1 MKKKSE
7 VFGLFQEFEAMVTA
21 QFEKRISKL
30 TVDQGREYGSKEQKA
45 FYKRKGI
52 QIQPTV
58 AYSPQQNGVAER
70 FNRTLV
76 EKVRTMLIDSNM
88 PKYMWCEAVLAGT
101 YILNRCPTASL
112 SDNRTPAEYWTGVK
126 PDLSK
131 LRIFGCK
138 AFAWVPGQLRKKLDN
153 KSREAVMVGY
163 APNGYRLWDRS
174 SRKIFIARDIK
185 FDLIYCDCRHLPII
199 LN

>member
-52 QIQPTV
+52 QMQPTV

-101 YILNRCPTASL
+101 Y
-112 SDNRTPAEYWTGVK
+112 
-126 PDLSK
+126 
-131 LRIFGCK
+131 
-138 AFAWVPGQLRKKLDN
+138 
-153 KSREAVMVGY
+153 
-163 APNGYRLWDRS
+163 
-174 SRKIFIARDIK
+174 
-185 FDLIYCDCRHLPII
+185 
-199 LN
+199 